1 MEKGLVICDTNIF
14 IHWFNNDQVTIQRL
28 KDIGPENIALS
39 VITVMELI
47 AGADN
52 NNQLK
57 QLNKKIRHYS
67 VLGFSQEI
75 SYFALKLFEKYH
87 LSHKLQI
94 PDAIIA
100 ATAIEYNLPL
110 FTYNLK
116 DFRYI
121 PGLKLYGT

>member
-1 MEKGLVICDTNIF
+1 MICDTNIF
-14 IHWFNNDQVTIQRL
+14 IHWFNNDQATLQRL
-28 KDIGPENIALS
+28 KEIGPENIALS

-67 VLGFSQEI
+67 VLDFSQEI
-75 SYFALKLFEKYH
+75 SAISLKLFEKHH

-100 ATAIEYNLPL
+100 ATAIAYNLPL

-121 PGLKLYGT
+121 PGLKLLGN